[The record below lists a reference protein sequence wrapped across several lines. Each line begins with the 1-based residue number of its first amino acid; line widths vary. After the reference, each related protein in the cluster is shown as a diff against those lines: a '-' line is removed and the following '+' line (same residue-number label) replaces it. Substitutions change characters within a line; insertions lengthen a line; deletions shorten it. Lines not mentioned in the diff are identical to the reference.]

1 VPPATDAPGAVPALP
16 RALGLRDVTLF
27 FVTAGVNFQW
37 VATAAVAGPVALTG
51 WLIGFL
57 AMSLPLAFCVID
69 LSSRFPEEGGL
80 YVWTK
85 RAFGD
90 FPAFLMGWAYW
101 MSNLP
106 YFPGLLYFAA
116 GNALAIGGA
125 RFRHLDGSPLYYI
138 AFSTA
143 GLGLGTW
150 MNLVGLKVGRRLSN
164 AGAYARWAGG
174 LALIAAGA
182 LAYARYGSAGR
193 FDAASLRPTFGMK
206 DLLFW
211 STIAFALTGLESA
224 SFMGGE
230 IKDARRTVPR
240 ALFLAMPTILLL
252 YVLGTLAIVVALP
265 PGQATGL
272 QGVVDAAAAMQA
284 RLALPGL
291 SALIA
296 LAVVVASLGSVGAW
310 LGAVAR
316 IPFVAGIDRYLPA
329 AFARVHPRWGT
340 PYVSLLVQAG
350 VTMLFVLLG
359 QAGTTVKGAYDV
371 LIGMMVLIYMIPFL
385 FLFPAAVR
393 LQFVARDDT
402 AGGFFRFRGA
412 RTLVAGLAIVGFLTT
427 CVTVVLSMIPAAD
440 EPNKPLAVL
449 KIVGMTGAI
458 VGSGVLVFRSRR
470 RAATAGAGAA
480 GRGPGG

>member
-1 VPPATDAPGAVPALP
+1 MPSPDDARAPAPTLP
-16 RALGLRDVTLF
+16 KALGLRDVTLF

-37 VATAAVAGPVALTG
+37 VATAAVAGPLALTG
-51 WLIGFL
+51 WLIGLL
-57 AMSLPLAFCVID
+57 AMSLPLAVCVVD
-69 LSSRFPEEGGL
+69 LSSRFPQEGGL

-90 FPAFLMGWAYW
+90 FPAFLMGWTYW

-116 GNALAIGGA
+116 GNALAIAGA

-138 AFSTA
+138 LFSTA
-143 GLGLGTW
+143 GLALGTW

-164 AGAYARWAGG
+164 AGAWARWAGG
-174 LALIAAGA
+174 VALIAAGA
-182 LAYARYGSAGR
+182 YAFTRFGSA
-193 FDAASLRPTFGMK
+193 ASFTAETLRPSFAMK

-230 IKDARRTVPR
+230 IRDARRTVPR
-240 ALFLAMPTILLL
+240 ALFLAMPTIVLL
-252 YVLGTLAIVVALP
+252 YVLGSLAIIVSLP
-265 PGQATGL
+265 PGEATGL
-272 QGVVDAAAAMQA
+272 QGIVDAAAAMEV
-284 RLALPGL
+284 RLGWPGL
-291 SALIA
+291 SAAIA

-329 AFARVHPRWGT
+329 AFARIHPRWGT

-350 VTMLFVLLG
+350 VTLLFVLLG

-393 LQFVARDDT
+393 LQWVRRD
-402 AGGFFRFRGA
+402 GEEPSFFAFRGA
-412 RTLVAGLAIVGFLTT
+412 RTLIAGLGTLGFLTT
-427 CVTVVLSMIPAAD
+427 CAAVVLSMIPAAD
-440 EPNKPLAVL
+440 EPNKPLAVF
-449 KIVGMTGAI
+449 KIVGMTAAI
-458 VGSGVLVFRSRR
+458 LGCGVAVFRARR
-470 RAATAGAGAA
+470 HKAAVTAPGSAA
-480 GRGPGG
+480 R

>member
-1 VPPATDAPGAVPALP
+1 VPPSQDASGPAPTLP
-16 RALGLRDVTLF
+16 KALGLLDVTLF

-37 VATAAVAGPVALTG
+37 VATAAVAGPLALTG
-51 WLIGFL
+51 WLIGLL
-57 AMSLPLAFCVID
+57 AMSLPLAVCVVD
-69 LSSRFPEEGGL
+69 LSSRFPQEGGL

-90 FPAFLMGWAYW
+90 FPAFLMGWTYW

-116 GNALAIGGA
+116 GNALALFGA
-125 RFRHLDGSPLYYI
+125 RFRFLDQSPLYYI

-143 GLGLGTW
+143 GLALGTW

-164 AGAYARWAGG
+164 AGAWARWAGG
-174 LALIAAGA
+174 IALVAAGA
-182 LAYARYGSAGR
+182 YAFFRFGSAAR
-193 FDAASLRPTFGMK
+193 FDAATLRPTFAMK

-224 SFMGGE
+224 SFMGDE

-240 ALFLAMPTILLL
+240 ALFLAMPTIVLF
-252 YVLGTLAIVVALP
+252 YVLGTMAIVVSLP

-272 QGVVDAAAAMQA
+272 QGVVDAAAAMET
-284 RLALPGL
+284 RLGAPGL
-291 SALIA
+291 AA
-296 LAVVVASLGSVGAW
+296 FVAFTVVVASLGSVGAW

-329 AFARVHPRWGT
+329 AFARIHPRWGT
-340 PYVSLLVQAG
+340 PHVSLLVQAG
-350 VTMLFVLLG
+350 VTLLFVLLG

-385 FLFPAAVR
+385 FLFPAAVH
-393 LQFVARDDT
+393 LQFVGRD
-402 AGGFFRFRGA
+402 AAAPGCFRFRGA
-412 RTLVAGLAIVGFLTT
+412 RPLIAALGVVGFLTT
-427 CVTVVLSMIPAAD
+427 CAAVVLSVIPAAD

-449 KIVGMTGAI
+449 KIVGMTAVLLAG
-458 VGSGVLVFRSRR
+458 GVAVFRARR
-470 RAATAGAGAA
+470 HRGAA
-480 GRGPGG
+480 EPGR

>member
-1 VPPATDAPGAVPALP
+1 MPPPDDATAPSPALP
-16 RALGLRDVTLF
+16 KALGLRDVTFF

-37 VATAAVAGPVALTG
+37 IATAAVAGPLALTG
-51 WLIGFL
+51 WLIGLL
-57 AMSLPLAFCVID
+57 AMSLPLAVSVVD
-69 LSSRFPEEGGL
+69 LSSRFPQEGGL

-116 GNALAIGGA
+116 GNALALFGT

-138 AFSTA
+138 LFSAA
-143 GLGLGTW
+143 GLALGTW

-164 AGAYARWAGG
+164 AGAWARWAGG
-174 LALIAAGA
+174 VALVAAGA
-182 LAYARYGSAGR
+182 YAFARFGAAAT
-193 FDAASLRPTFGMK
+193 FDAGTLRPSFAMK

-224 SFMGGE
+224 SFMGDE
-230 IKDARRTVPR
+230 IHDARRTVPH
-240 ALFLAMPTILLL
+240 ALFLAMPTIVLL
-252 YVLGTLAIVVALP
+252 YVLGSLAIIVALP
-265 PGQATGL
+265 PGEATGL
-272 QGVVDAAAAMQA
+272 QGIVDAATAMET
-284 RLALPGL
+284 RLGLPGL
-291 SALIA
+291 APGIA

-316 IPFVAGIDRYLPA
+316 IPFVAGIDRYLPS

-340 PYVSLLVQAG
+340 PHVSLLTQAG

-359 QAGTTVKGAYDV
+359 QAGTTVKGAYEV

-393 LQFVARDDT
+393 LQFVARE
-402 AGGFFRFRGA
+402 GEQPSFFAFRGA
-412 RTLVAGLAIVGFLTT
+412 RTVIAALGVVGFLTT
-427 CVTVVLSMIPAAD
+427 CAAVVLSMIPAAD

-449 KIVGMTGAI
+449 KIVGGTLVILGC
-458 VGSGVLVFRSRR
+458 GVAVFRARR
-470 RAATAGAGAA
+470 HKAA
-480 GRGPGG
+480 GPAGH